1 MSSTKISCTKSIFR
15 TLNTSMPLPLNGPIS
30 AQMIQAEFGG
40 PSPFKLSNYYRGGA
54 YVPNTSANASIP
66 TSGPLAFSM
75 FYGASAGSQSAPSE
89 PALWFSPQITYT
101 ADDGGQQNF
110 YFYVNHGNTE
120 QTYIELTPSTGLPP
134 NSFLLNEYP
143 ASPSNLN
150 GITLRG
156 NIIPVGGYLISLDA
170 VRGMQRE
177 TRTFAIQ
184 ITSSSSGGGGSDPG
198 GGTGGGPGGGG
209 GTEQPGD
216 TGVGVT

>member
-1 MSSTKISCTKSIFR
+1 
-15 TLNTSMPLPLNGPIS
+15 MPLPLNGPIS

-40 PSPFKLSNYYRGGA
+40 PLPFKLSNYYRGGA
-54 YVPNTSANASIP
+54 YVPNTSANAAIP

-75 FYGASAGSQSAPSE
+75 FYGASAGSQSAPAE

-101 ADDGGQQNF
+101 ADDGGEQNF

-120 QTYIELTPSTGLPP
+120 QTYIEQTPSTGLPP
-134 NSFLLNEYP
+134 NSVLLNQYP
-143 ASPSNLN
+143 TTSSNLN

-184 ITSSSSGGGGSDPG
+184 ITSASNNNPG
-198 GGTGGGPGGGG
+198 GGTGGGGTGGG
-209 GTEQPGD
+209 GTGGGGTGGGD
-216 TGVGVT
+216 TGIGDDQTGVT